1 MTASTLRSI
10 LTINTQALGENWHR
24 LQAQAPQTPCAA
36 VVKADGYGLGIVPVA
51 KALWRA
57 GARFFYVAHFE
68 EALALR
74 QTLPEAEIAVLNG
87 LVAEPRAFLEA
98 RLRPVLNS
106 LPELE
111 AWGRL
116 PAPAPA
122 NLHLDTGMARLGLDD
137 DEQAALLQRPAMLK
151 AMQRPFV
158 MSHLASAEEP
168 QDPSNRS
175 QLDQLKAVTA
185 RLGLPVSFAN
195 SSGIFLG
202 PDYHFDQLRPGVAL
216 YGANPTPGQ
225 VNPMR
230 RVVRLECPILQVR
243 SLPQDRA
250 VGYNGT
256 WRSAKPSR
264 IATVP
269 LGYADGFSRQHSNTA
284 KLFWQGQPVPI
295 VGRVSM
301 DLVTLDLS
309 DLDASQAPLPQA
321 GDTLELLGDQQ
332 SVDHLA
338 QSAHT
343 IGYEILTS
351 LGARYERRYEA
362 A

>member
-1 MTASTLRSI
+1 MTTSSLRSV
-10 LTINTQALGENWHR
+10 LTINTQALGANWQQ
-24 LQAQAPQTPCAA
+24 LQAEAPHVPCAA
-36 VVKADGYGLGIVPVA
+36 VVKADGYGLGIAPVA
-51 KALWRA
+51 RALWQA

-68 EALALR
+68 EALRLR
-74 QTLPEAEIAVLNG
+74 DILPDAEIAVLNG

-106 LPELE
+106 LDQLK
-111 AWGRL
+111 AWGAL

-137 DEQAALLQRPAMLK
+137 REQAELLERPDLLQALD
-151 AMQRPFV
+151 RPFL

-168 QDPSNRS
+168 ENPSNADQCTQMRS
-175 QLDQLKAVTA
+175 LASALE
-185 RLGLPVSFAN
+185 RPVSFAN

-216 YGANPTPGQ
+216 YGANPTPNQ
-225 VNPMR
+225 SNPMR
-230 RVVRLECPILQVR
+230 AVVRLDCPILQIR
-243 SLPQDRA
+243 ELPSGRP
-250 VGYNGT
+250 VGYNAT
-256 WRSAKPSR
+256 WTSERPSR
-264 IATVP
+264 IATIP
-269 LGYADGFSRQHSNTA
+269 LGYADGFSRHHSNRGHLYWRGHA
-284 KLFWQGQPVPI
+284 LPI

-301 DLVTLDLS
+301 DLVTIDLS
-309 DLDASQAPLPQA
+309 ALDPSQGPLPQV
-321 GDTLELLGDQQ
+321 GDYLELLGPQQ
-332 SVDHLA
+332 SVDLLA

-343 IGYEILTS
+343 IAYDILTS